1 MNRKRSRE
9 TALELI
15 FQMMIN
21 KESSEDTIEN
31 FIENTDYDISEL
43 DLDYI
48 KLILKGI
55 DSNKEKLDME
65 IEKYMVNWKL
75 QRISKIDHA
84 ILRIGC
90 YEILL
95 LKDVPYKVAINEA
108 LELTRKYSD
117 EKSISF
123 INGIL
128 DNINKNK

>member
-21 KESSEDTIEN
+21 KESSEETIEN

>member
-21 KESSEDTIEN
+21 KESSEETIEN

-65 IEKYMVNWKL
+65 IEKYMVNWRL

>member
-9 TALELI
+9 TALELT

-21 KESSEDTIEN
+21 KESSEETIEN
-31 FIENTDYDISEL
+31 FIENTDYDINEL

-55 DSNKEKLDME
+55 DSNKEKLDTE

>member
-9 TALELI
+9 TALELT

-21 KESSEDTIEN
+21 KESSEETIEN
-31 FIENTDYDISEL
+31 FIENTDYDINEL

-55 DSNKEKLDME
+55 DSNKEKLDTE

-75 QRISKIDHA
+75 QRISKIDHS